1 MIILTILITCLL
13 DIVRRN
19 SVLVTHKSERFK
31 PVKLI
36 WSVFQAF
43 ITWWLYY
50 VSTQCETKFVSV
62 SVWLPMMSVRLML
75 ILPLFLPIG
84 WWTQA
89 CRLWSCQSFW
99 HSCPLLL
106 SRGNFMWISLLWIIL
121 SPLMQCLCISLW
133 SGGNIMVPSSRCPHG
148 GKALLHIHRH
158 VVCWLYFCRSDLS
171 CFAFLGDTC
180 LVKMYECFTLQ
191 CFLAIKQLTLSLQD
205 LISNSPHCLLY
216 NFQDVS
222 TENLVLDQPIIP
234 QSTFFFILV
243 TSCLLGIVL
252 ILWGRNL
259 S

>member
-1 MIILTILITCLL
+1 M
-13 DIVRRN
+13 
-19 SVLVTHKSERFK
+19 K
-31 PVKLI
+31 
-36 WSVFQAF
+36 
-43 ITWWLYY
+43 
-50 VSTQCETKFVSV
+50 
-62 SVWLPMMSVRLML
+62 
-75 ILPLFLPIG
+75 
-84 WWTQA
+84 
-89 CRLWSCQSFW
+89 
-99 HSCPLLL
+99 
-106 SRGNFMWISLLWIIL
+106 
-121 SPLMQCLCISLW
+121 CLCICLW

-171 CFAFLGDTC
+171 CIAFLADTC
-180 LVKMYECFTLQ
+180 PVKMYECFTLQ

-252 ILWGRNL
+252 YCEEEIFLSHSWELKSLKEILF
-259 S
+259 

>member
-1 MIILTILITCLL
+1 
-13 DIVRRN
+13 
-19 SVLVTHKSERFK
+19 
-31 PVKLI
+31 
-36 WSVFQAF
+36 
-43 ITWWLYY
+43 
-50 VSTQCETKFVSV
+50 
-62 SVWLPMMSVRLML
+62 MMSVRLML

-171 CFAFLGDTC
+171 CVAFLADTC
-180 LVKMYECFTLQ
+180 PVKMYECFTLQ

-205 LISNSPHCLLY
+205 LISNSPHCLHTI
-216 NFQDVS
+216 S
-222 TENLVLDQPIIP
+222 KMLVQRIWYWIN
-234 QSTFFFILV
+234 Q
-243 TSCLLGIVL
+243 
-252 ILWGRNL
+252 
-259 S
+259 